1 MKERLDVG
9 AIDRRLA
16 IGGGLA
22 AAAGL
27 TVPRMQVRSR
37 VITQRGVAGGGL
49 VQFAEGE
56 ARFALFAS
64 SMTTEDDG
72 AESQPLF
79 LGRVRWVDGSVGV
92 TLESVRVTNYE
103 NLGLAVG
110 EGRRVEGVVD
120 AGDAGEQPFL
130 LDVTFDSP
138 ESQPDQVTFRV
149 GAAIEGDATPGADA
163 GYTYAAE
170 GEIVGDV
177 TDADFAVNLETG
189 EVTEPEPE

>member
-138 ESQPDQVTFRV
+138 ESQPDLVTFRV

>member
-1 MKERLDVG
+1 MRERLDAG

-16 IGGGLA
+16 IGSGLA
-22 AAAGL
+22 VAAGL

-56 ARFALFAS
+56 AQFSLSAS
-64 SMTTEDDG
+64 RMTTTEDG
-72 AESQPLF
+72 IESDPIF
-79 LGRVRWVDGSVGV
+79 LGRLRWADGSVGV
-92 TLESVRVTNYE
+92 TLETVRITNYE

-120 AGDAGEQPFL
+120 AGDAGEQPFVL
-130 LDVTFDSP
+130 EVTFDSP

-149 GAAIEGDATPGADA
+149 GAAIEGNATPGPDA

-170 GEIVGDV
+170 GDIVGDV
-177 TDADFAVNLETG
+177 TDADFAVDLETG